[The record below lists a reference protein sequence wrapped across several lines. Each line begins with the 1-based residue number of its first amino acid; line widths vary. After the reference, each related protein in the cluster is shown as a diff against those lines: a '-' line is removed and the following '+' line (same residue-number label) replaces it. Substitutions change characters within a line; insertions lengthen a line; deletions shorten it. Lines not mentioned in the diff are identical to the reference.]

1 MGLANPVVLWVND
14 NDNGSLKTVSM
25 LYNGKIFDN
34 TVACRNLGLDYAPVN
49 KQQWK
54 IGDKKTW
61 KELYE

>member
-1 MGLANPVVLWVND
+1 
-14 NDNGSLKTVSM
+14 M

-61 KELYE
+61 EELYE